1 MNRKKKTN
9 IGHSVFQRLLNIARS
24 QGADFN
30 LLLYRYGM
38 ERFLYRLSIS
48 AHSKKFILKGASMFL
63 VWKGQNFR
71 VTKDADLLYAEAAES
86 GDIIHIFKECSP
98 SRAFGVPAVY
108 CGSRK
113 TGSHGAP
120 EYGQQP
126 DERFL

>member
-1 MNRKKKTN
+1 
-9 IGHSVFQRLLNIARS
+9 
-24 QGADFN
+24 
-30 LLLYRYGM
+30 
-38 ERFLYRLSIS
+38 
-48 AHSKKFILKGASMFL
+48 MFL